1 MKRFLALLTVIAFTA
16 GTVLATEPLLLDPI
30 SPEVLNSIPG
40 AVHSN
45 VNGVTDANGVSV
57 AIPGQNGIAATY
69 DPNMIPQNA
78 AAKGQPVPKKRVPRV
93 RIVTKQGRQTNTQ
106 WNPGGKGTKSF
117 F

>member
-1 MKRFLALLTVIAFTA
+1 MKKLLALLTVMAFTA

-30 SPEVLNSIPG
+30 SPEILNTVPG
-40 AVHSN
+40 AVKSN
-45 VNGVTDANGVSV
+45 VEAANGVNVSV
-57 AIPGQNGIAATY
+57 PGQSGIAATY
-69 DPNMIPQNA
+69 DANMIPQNA
-78 AAKGQPVPKKRVPRV
+78 AAKGQPVPKKRVPRI